1 MHAVSVVNENNILNP
16 ASITFEERQQQIEE
30 EKQREKNQQEQN
42 KKSPYTSWVQ
52 INKDAYKAEDWLMGK
67 SPIAYRI
74 FKFLINNMDGY
85 NAVVCSYQVLQE
97 CFNISKPTV
106 TRAIKLLKE
115 KQYVDVHKSGTTNI
129 YTVNKQLAWNSWG
142 SNYKYAKFSANII
155 ISEGEQAEVK
165 AVKHKEIKLKIEEL
179 KGDFFKGQ

>member
-1 MHAVSVVNENNILNP
+1 MYAVSVENERNILNP
-16 ASITFEERQQQIEE
+16 VSITFEERQQQIEE
-30 EKQREKNQQEQN
+30 EKQREKKEQEQN

-97 CFNISKPTV
+97 CFSISKPTV

-115 KQYVDVHKSGTTNI
+115 KQYVDVHKSGTTNV

-165 AVKHKEIKLKIEEL
+165 AVKHKEIKLKHE
-179 KGDFFKGQ
+179 